1 MICKICG
8 SEFNI
13 ENFDMCPYCLTPV
26 EKNNVEFVIYEINEV
41 EEYNNA
47 IEQTEKVESH
57 FESDFNTI
65 DEYVVTEEDLIEE
78 SEIDETEVVLID
90 EIGLSVRA
98 VNAFRRAGIYTLNEL
113 IEFLAT
119 NSVSDLKNVG
129 EKTVRETEE
138 LMEKIRVGEIGFNSI
153 MFDNNIQNAT
163 NGHLFKNISID
174 VDYLSVD
181 ALVDLGLPNKAVS
194 KLRLG
199 GIRCCG
205 EMRSLSKNDL
215 LVIVGRRYMDML
227 PDVAKVLEKDIIS
240 LLNDVLDNTRN
251 SREYEIYLRRAQG
264 ETLQEIASNLRQ
276 EDGVITRERVRQ
288 IEKAYLRTIQP
299 FVRELFYILKGGN
312 KYLLVQDLLDI
323 YDDDEYDQVLLYACK
338 SFENFEYL
346 DFADL
351 FVEKEEEYSVEQKL
365 LTFISEIIGDGI
377 DLDEIREDIEVVLVE
392 NKFDY
397 INLDIIKNL
406 LAKNNYRTYGN
417 FVVKGRA
424 NYAILCMYVV
434 RKFFPDGIKLSQSDS
449 EQSEDLIKLREII
462 DEKYQ
467 GLVVPASDRALSSTL
482 VRSGLVL
489 RGRGQYISQEYIN
502 IDESLLSE
510 IKSYIDEKETNRVF
524 YNEVFAHF
532 EGALNVLCGVDNY
545 NYLHGILALRY
556 PEAYEYGRD
565 YLLKNGIDDSQA
577 ESIADRI
584 YDFICKKGRPISKTE
599 LYQEFRGF
607 SNVMLIMPFTNDN
620 RLMQWEYNFF
630 ACSGIQSID
639 PDDIVDLR
647 TFITELFEK
656 NKGYASDGLLLEKV
670 SEKRPDFIK
679 KNRIQTE
686 MNLHYIVANVFAEEM
701 DFRRPHICEKGK
713 IDLSSTKSVVLYL
726 LDNPDFFSFEQYNEI
741 VEHMKW
747 SKVTASAVLSDI
759 EDDYVRLS
767 IDKYCKKSALHVPQD
782 VKVCIRSIIDQNME
796 DGIMPL
802 LNFEMDEFTEWEYSW
817 NEFLFETVIKECF
830 SDIEVIHPIMKDRRY
845 QRGIAVNKSTGLA
858 SYSQIVAK
866 KMLST
871 GCDCMTENQ
880 LLSFLVV
887 HNLAK
892 KAIPNELTNSEHIKK
907 EGDYYKVVLEV

>member
-1 MICKICG
+1 MICKVCG

-13 ENFDMCPYCLTPV
+13 ENFDVCPYCLAPV
-26 EKNNVEFVIYEINEV
+26 EKDNVELLDAEINEV
-41 EEYNNA
+41 EEHNNVS
-47 IEQTEKVESH
+47 EQMENVESH
-57 FESDFNTI
+57 SESSFCMTE
-65 DEYVVTEEDLIEE
+65 EYVVTEEDLIEE
-78 SEIDETEVVLID
+78 PETDETEEVLID

-98 VNAFRRAGIYTLNEL
+98 VNAFRRASIFTLNEL
-113 IEFLAT
+113 VEFLAV
-119 NSVSDLKNVG
+119 NSISDLKNVG
-129 EKTVRETEE
+129 AKTVKETEE
-138 LMEKIRVGEIGFNSI
+138 LMEKIRTGEIGLVKIKSDDTEPI
-153 MFDNNIQNAT
+153 AVE
-163 NGHLFKNISID
+163 GPLFENISID
-174 VDYLSVD
+174 VDYLSVE
-181 ALVDLGLPNKAVS
+181 ALVDLGLTNKAVANL
-194 KLRLG
+194 KKG

-205 EMRSLSKNDL
+205 EMRCLSKKDFL
-215 LVIVGRRYMDML
+215 KIVGRRYMDML

-264 ETLQEIASNLRQ
+264 ETLQEIAVNPRQ

-323 YDDDEYDQVLLYACK
+323 YDDDEYDQVLLHACK
-338 SFENFEYL
+338 SFEDFEYL

-365 LTFISEIIGDGI
+365 LNFISEIVGDGI
-377 DLDEIREDIEVVLVE
+377 DLDEIREDIEAVLVE
-392 NKFDY
+392 NKLDY
-397 INLDIIKNL
+397 INLETIKNL

-417 FVVKGRA
+417 FVVKGRT
-424 NYAILCMYVV
+424 NYATLCMHVV

-449 EQSEDLIKLREII
+449 EQSEDLIKLRQII

-467 GLVVPASDRALSSTL
+467 GLVVPSSDRSLSSTL

-502 IDESLLSE
+502 IDESLLAE
-510 IKSYIDEKETNRVF
+510 IKSYIDEKETNKVF

-532 EGALNVLCGVDNY
+532 EGALNFLCGVDNY

-584 YDFICKKGRPISKTE
+584 YDFICRKGRPISKTE
-599 LYQEFRGF
+599 LFQEFRGF

-620 RLMQWEYNFF
+620 RLMQWEYNYFT
-630 ACSGIQSID
+630 CSGIQSID
-639 PDDIVDLR
+639 SYDIEDLR
-647 TFITELFEK
+647 TFITEIFEN

-670 SEKRPDFIK
+670 SEKRPDFIQ
-679 KNRIQTE
+679 KNQIQTE
-686 MNLHYIVANVFAEEM
+686 MNLHYIVANIFAEEM
-701 DFRRPHICEKGK
+701 DFRRPHIGEKGR
-713 IDLSSTKSVVLYL
+713 IDLSSTKNVALYL
-726 LDNPDFFSFEQYNEI
+726 LGNPDFFSFDQYNEM
-741 VEHMKW
+741 VEYMKW
-747 SKVTASAVLSDI
+747 SRVTASAVLSDI
-759 EDDYVRLS
+759 EEDYVRLS
-767 IDKYCKKSALHVPQD
+767 IDKYCKKSALHVPQE
-782 VKVCIRSIIDQNME
+782 VITCIRNIIDQNME
-796 DGIMPL
+796 EGIMPL
-802 LNFEMDEFTEWEYSW
+802 LNFEMDEFPEWEYSW
-817 NEFLFETVIKECF
+817 NEFIFETVIKECF

-845 QRGIAVNKSTGLA
+845 QRGIAVNKSTGLT

-866 KMLST
+866 KMLSI
-871 GCDCMTENQ
+871 GCDCMTESQ

-892 KAIPNELTNSEHIKK
+892 KAIPNELTNSDHIKK
-907 EGDYYKVVLEV
+907 EGDYYKVVSEV